1 MSSPLQVQDTAA
13 VAKAK
18 AAHQALFEQI
28 ALRNSEVP
36 VVQPNVETPAVAS
49 HRDAFHKQFEK
60 IAAEHARY
68 YNQHRSCQTNQDLSV
83 FRIAEEHERLAELEK
98 KERELAQEQRLAYI

>member
-1 MSSPLQVQDTAA
+1 MMIWLLMELQDTAA

-18 AAHQALFEQI
+18 AVHQALFEQI

-36 VVQPNVETPAVAS
+36 VVQPNAETPAVAS

-60 IAAEHARY
+60 IAAEHAR
-68 YNQHRSCQTNQDLSV
+68 
-83 FRIAEEHERLAELEK
+83 
-98 KERELAQEQRLAYI
+98 